1 MSKLQAQQN
10 LDPSLGGG
18 AELKDGIEEAVSP
31 GDSSWHVSGGVV
43 LPQGSSISTWEQ
55 ILRTR

>member
-1 MSKLQAQQN
+1 MYNLIVFLKEAVPPFRKMSKLQVQQN

-31 GDSSWHVSGGVV
+31 GASSR
-43 LPQGSSISTWEQ
+43 L
-55 ILRTR
+55 